1 MVAPCCW
8 YLVEAITVGG
18 SDSCCSRICRRRFLL
33 QSSWQS
39 CHVGNCGVGILQKY
53 KVISMLE
60 MYTGF
65 KTMCTHSS
73 GLIFFSH
80 GDRSASSAVM
90 RLSGSKSSILSSRSS
105 AGAGMNSKSSRRR
118 RRCVFFCLR
127 VWNRGSL
134 ITFGHTAGTGD
145 PQIFDIV
152 SSCAISA
159 LAWNRGRFTKSSP
172 RMHPQDHT
180 SIDGP

>member
-39 CHVGNCGVGILQKY
+39 CHVGNCGVGI
-53 KVISMLE
+53 
-60 MYTGF
+60 
-65 KTMCTHSS
+65 SS
-73 GLIFFSH
+73 GLIFLSH